1 MALKLGINGFGR
13 IGRMVLR
20 ASLDRDD
27 IQVVAVN
34 DPFIPP
40 DYMVYQFKYDSAQG
54 RFNGKVETD
63 GTHLIVNGNKI
74 IINQERDPSAIPWA
88 KQGALVVAE
97 CTGIFREKDK
107 AAAHLKGGAKK
118 VVISAPSKTAPMY
131 VMSVN
136 TDSYEESKEKDVISN
151 ASCTTNC
158 LAPVTKVLHDAFGIK
173 HGLMTTVHAATATQ
187 VTVDGPH
194 KKDWKLGRGA
204 YNNII
209 PSSTG
214 AAIAIGSVIESLNG
228 KLNGMCF
235 RVPTICGSV
244 VDATFVLEKETTYEE
259 VCAKMKEAA
268 EGPMKGVLG
277 YCTDKIVSSDCL
289 GDSRSSIFDVG
300 SSMMMGKT
308 LIKVIAWYDNE
319 WGYSCRL
326 LDLCAFT
333 AQKDG
338 ISK

>member
-1 MALKLGINGFGR
+1 
-13 IGRMVLR
+13 MVLR
-20 ASLDRDD
+20 ASLTRDD
-27 IQVVAVN
+27 IEVVAVN

-54 RFNGKVETD
+54 TFRGKVETD
-63 GTHLIVNGNKI
+63 GKHLIVDGHKI
-74 IINQERDPSAIPWA
+74 IINQQKDPADIPWSA
-88 KQGALVVAE
+88 QGAVFVAE
-97 CTGIFREKDK
+97 CTGIFRETDK
-107 AAAHLKGGAKK
+107 ARAHLKGGAKK

-131 VMSVN
+131 VMACNSD
-136 TDSYEESKEKDVISN
+136 TYEESKEKEIISN

-158 LAPVTKVLHDAFGIK
+158 LAPITKVLHDNFGIK
-173 HGLMTTVHAATATQ
+173 HGLMTTVHAVTATQ

-194 KKDWKLGRGA
+194 RKDWKLGRGS

-214 AAIAIGSVIESLNG
+214 AAIAIGSVIPSLDG
-228 KLNGMCF
+228 KLNGMCL
-235 RVPTICGSV
+235 RVPVICGSV
-244 VDATFVLEKETTYEE
+244 VDATFVLEKETNYDE

-300 SSMMMGKT
+300 SSMMMGQT

-319 WGYSCRL
+319 WGYSNRL

-333 AQKDG
+333 ARKDG
-338 ISK
+338 ICK